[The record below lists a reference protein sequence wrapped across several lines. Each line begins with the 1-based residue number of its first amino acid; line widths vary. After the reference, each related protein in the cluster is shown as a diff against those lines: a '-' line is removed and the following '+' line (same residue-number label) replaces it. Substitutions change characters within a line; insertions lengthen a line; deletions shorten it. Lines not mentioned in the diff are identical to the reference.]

1 MKQELIMI
9 AGPYSSGAKT
19 KEERAVNLEVLNKA
33 ALEVFRKGHIPVI
46 GVNNALPLIEIAGQD
61 SFDEIMM
68 PLSIA
73 LAGRC
78 DSCLRIGGPSNGA
91 DQEVENFRK
100 RGKNV
105 YFSLREIEDSQGV
118 V

>member
-9 AGPYSSGAKT
+9 AGPYSSGTKT
-19 KEERAVNLEVLNKA
+19 KDKREANLEVLNKT
-33 ALEVFRKGHIPVI
+33 ALEVFRKGHIPLI
-46 GVNNALPLIEIAGQD
+46 GVNNAVPLIEIAGED

-73 LAGRC
+73 LAERC
-78 DSCLRIGGPSNGA
+78 DSCLRVGGASTGA
-91 DQEVENFRK
+91 DQEVENFHK

-105 YFSLREIEDSQGV
+105 YFGEDDIADNKGK
-118 V
+118 

>member
-1 MKQELIMI
+1 MTQEFIMI
-9 AGPYSSGAKT
+9 AGPYSSGTKT
-19 KEERAVNLEVLNKA
+19 DEERSANLKVLNKA
-33 ALEVFRKGHIPVI
+33 ALKVFRKGHIPLI
-46 GVNNALPLIEIAGQD
+46 GVNNAVPLIEIAGED

-73 LAGRC
+73 LVERC
-78 DSCLRIGGPSNGA
+78 DSCLRVGGASNGA

-105 YFSLREIEDSQGV
+105 YFSIEEVPEGE
-118 V
+118 